1 MNDATRYP
9 GPASRARRP
18 PAMLSLLLP
27 RVATGDAAAVRECL
41 ARYGGLVW
49 ALSRRFS
56 ASPMDA
62 EDAVQEIFLDLWKS
76 AGRFQPQLGSEVTFV
91 ATIARRR
98 LIDRRRRLRRSPP
111 TEILNDAIP
120 NESAMPADLGA
131 EAALAARALEQLR
144 PEQRQVIILTTC
156 HGLSHEEVAAYTG
169 MPLGTVKAHSRRGL
183 LVVREALA
191 NPGSLHARMEARQ

>member
-1 MNDATRYP
+1 
-9 GPASRARRP
+9 
-18 PAMLSLLLP
+18 MLLPLLP
-27 RVATGDAAAVRECL
+27 RVASGDATAVRECL

-49 ALSRRFS
+49 ALARRFS

-62 EDAVQEIFLDLWKS
+62 EDAVQEIFLDLWRS
-76 AGRFQPQLGSEVTFV
+76 AGRFQAEMGTEVTFI

-98 LIDRRRRLRRSPP
+98 LIDRRRRLRRAPP

-131 EAALAARALEQLR
+131 EAALAARALERLR
-144 PEQRQVIILTTC
+144 PEQRQVIVLTTC

-191 NPGSLHARMEARQ
+191 NPSGLAVRMEARQ